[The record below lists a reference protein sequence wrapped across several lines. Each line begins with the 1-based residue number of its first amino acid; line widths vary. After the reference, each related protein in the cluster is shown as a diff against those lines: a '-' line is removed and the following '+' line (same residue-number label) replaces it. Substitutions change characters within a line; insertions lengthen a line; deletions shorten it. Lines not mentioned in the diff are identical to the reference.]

1 MTKRITTTKIFA
13 SLFIVV
19 TISSLAFY
27 YYRYSVFTG
36 DFDIKHSRE
45 ELNQN
50 FIQHEEEF
58 ADLVTYF
65 NSKINDVK
73 NQRVSFGLSK
83 GNKVNLILYPVVN
96 NHANKIVGGDN
107 LELGSS
113 ELDSALELV
122 GWTNEIVTVLKD
134 KLTKTNCDWI
144 RTTEI
149 YGNPIEIY
157 NKPSG
162 WGTYSYRVFDVP
174 LSDSLIKIHGKTI
187 GTSEFGRRVVL
198 EYSSAL

>member
-1 MTKRITTTKIFA
+1 MTKIIVI
-13 SLFIVV
+13 LFIVV
-19 TISSLAFY
+19 TISGLAFY
-27 YYRYSVFTG
+27 YYSHSVFTG
-36 DFDIKHSRE
+36 VFDKKYTRE

-50 FIQHEEEF
+50 FIQHEKEF

-65 NSKINDVK
+65 NSKVSNDK

-83 GNKVNLILYPVVN
+83 GNKVNLIIYPVVTDP
-96 NHANKIVGGDN
+96 ANKIVGRNN

-113 ELDSALELV
+113 ELDAVLAIV
-122 GWTNEIVTVLKD
+122 GWTNETVTGLKD
-134 KLTKTNCDWI
+134 KLSKTNCDWI

-157 NKPSG
+157 NKQSG
-162 WGTYSYRVFDVP
+162 WGTFSYRVFDVP

-187 GTSEFGRRVVL
+187 STSEFGKRVVID
-198 EYSSAL
+198 YSSAL